1 MEGHKQ
7 ASKQKGGEAHLRAS
21 KRLQRERERSG
32 SRAHNEESPCARRR
46 VAREGEEAEEEEEEK
61 QTGRKTT
68 TRKKKR
74 KRKKTPTTL
83 CLHFHGK

>member
-46 VAREGEEAEEEEEEK
+46 VAREGEEAEEEEGKK
-61 QTGRKTT
+61 QKKSGQKNNDP
-68 TRKKKR
+68 KKK
-74 KRKKTPTTL
+74 TL
-83 CLHFHGK
+83 LPFAFTFMVNNK